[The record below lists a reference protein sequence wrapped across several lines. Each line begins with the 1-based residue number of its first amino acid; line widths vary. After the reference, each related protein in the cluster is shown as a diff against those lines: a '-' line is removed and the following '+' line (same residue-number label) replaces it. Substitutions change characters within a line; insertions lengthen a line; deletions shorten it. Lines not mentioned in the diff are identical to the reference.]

1 MVCAYAMPKV
11 PNLKRASIMYLQH
24 RKHACTK
31 IWEQCLLHVIIL
43 LLHKKLNKVNNNN
56 SWCRLI
62 YKIKW
67 ISWYQ
72 LDMQDIKCIINMN
85 LKCSYY
91 NFKSQ
96 YSNIITNKDLKINR
110 IFKIVSSLEKIS
122 STQVLLAP
130 NAYKIFFKVF

>member
-1 MVCAYAMPKV
+1 
-11 PNLKRASIMYLQH
+11 
-24 RKHACTK
+24 
-31 IWEQCLLHVIIL
+31 
-43 LLHKKLNKVNNNN
+43 
-56 SWCRLI
+56 
-62 YKIKW
+62 
-67 ISWYQ
+67 
-72 LDMQDIKCIINMN
+72 MN